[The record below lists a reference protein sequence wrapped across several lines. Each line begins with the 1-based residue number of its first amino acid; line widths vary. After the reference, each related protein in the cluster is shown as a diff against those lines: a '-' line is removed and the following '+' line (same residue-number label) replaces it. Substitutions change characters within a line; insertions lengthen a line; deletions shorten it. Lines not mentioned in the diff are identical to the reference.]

1 MSFMSDAH
9 REILQDSTPEESEHP
24 APVQTAVLEG
34 ATSRSLPKIP
44 RPDTTATPKVN
55 RSS

>member
-1 MSFMSDAH
+1 MSPMSDAH
-9 REILQDSTPEESEHP
+9 REILQDSTPEESEQP
-24 APVQTAVLEG
+24 APVQAAGLKG
-34 ATSRSLPKIP
+34 ATSRSLAEIP